1 MRVSLTP
8 STSPPPAGGGE
19 GRHHRWRLLTML
31 SLIVVILLIFIIFLF
46 RSRHQTNIN
55 SIKQLNLNSSLSERA
70 QTTGSVKLSG
80 RVIIEKLY
88 IIDGNSERGS
98 LGLSGISDLKNSGM
112 LFYYQ
117 SPKSVNFWM
126 KDMKINLDIIWLDC
140 SGKILGWQADAK
152 PSDYPKTYAS
162 PKLNYVLEVE
172 EGFISQYQL
181 KIGDGLELNLS
192 DDFRC

>member
-1 MRVSLTP
+1 MRANLTP
-8 STSPPPAGGGE
+8 SPSPVGE
-19 GRHHRWRLLTML
+19 GRHHRWRLLIIL
-31 SLIVVILLIFIIFLF
+31 SLMVVILLISIIFLF

-70 QTTGSVKLSG
+70 QTTSSVRLNG
-80 RVIIEKLY
+80 QVIIEKLY

-126 KDMKINLDIIWLDC
+126 KDMKMNLDIIWLDC
-140 SGKILGWQADAK
+140 SGKILGWQADAT